1 MKALFTISGAES
13 YKPTAESFLQS
24 LKAEFSE
31 VGSKAKTLE
40 NNAYKYF
47 SDYIMDLGVTEGKSF
62 AYACAYVMSTWWLP
76 FISSKLFSILQRI
89 FLSFIL
95 WTVV

>member
-13 YKPTAESFLQS
+13 YKPTAENFLQS

-40 NNAYKYF
+40 INAYKYF
-47 SDYIMDLGVTEGKSF
+47 SDYIMDLGVTEVF
-62 AYACAYVMSTWWLP
+62 CICMCICNEHLMVAFY
-76 FISSKLFSILQRI
+76 KL
-89 FLSFIL
+89 
-95 WTVV
+95 

>member
-62 AYACAYVMSTWWLP
+62 AYACAYVMST
-76 FISSKLFSILQRI
+76 
-89 FLSFIL
+89 
-95 WTVV
+95 